1 MKQFSLKR
9 TLLSAALVSLGLAVA
24 PLAAQAAGAADNTTN
39 GTSAMSKS
47 SSSQMAPSNRQ
58 VSSSVKKFIEK
69 AAQGGVAEVEM
80 GKLAQQN
87 AQNDQVK
94 QFGERMVKDHSS
106 ADAKLTQIAEQKG
119 VTPPTDMDA
128 ASKREYDKLSK
139 LSGAQ
144 FDREYMKAMVS
155 DHVKDIKE
163 FKEQAKSGK
172 DADVRNFA
180 ESTTPTLEEHLKLA
194 RSAEAAVKGEKTASK

>member
-1 MKQFSLKR
+1 
-9 TLLSAALVSLGLAVA
+9 
-24 PLAAQAAGAADNTTN
+24 
-39 GTSAMSKS
+39 
-47 SSSQMAPSNRQ
+47 
-58 VSSSVKKFIEK
+58 
-69 AAQGGVAEVEM
+69 M

-119 VTPPTDMDA
+119 VTPSTDMDA

>member
-1 MKQFSLKR
+1 MRQFSPKR
-9 TLLSAALVSLGLAVA
+9 TLLSVTLVSLGIAVA
-24 PLAAQAAGAADNTTN
+24 PLGAQAAGTAENTAGMPKAT
-39 GTSAMSKS
+39 GT
-47 SSSQMAPSNRQ
+47 QMAPSSSQ
-58 VSSSVKKFIEK
+58 ISSSDKKFIEK

-80 GKLAQQN
+80 GKLAQQK
-87 AQNDQVK
+87 AENDQVK
-94 QFGERMVKDHSS
+94 QFGERMVKDHSK
-106 ADAKLTQIAEQKG
+106 AGDKLTQIAELKG
-119 VTPPTDMDA
+119 VTPPADMDA
-128 ASKREYDKLSK
+128 ASKREYDKLAK

-172 DADVRNFA
+172 DADIRDFA

-194 RSAEAAVKGEKTASK
+194 RSAESAAKGEKTASK